1 MFLCCCIH
9 GLRLQI
15 YCLLLTLT
23 SSHWTSLSPHYTRL
37 CSPLWRRLSHHKIWT
52 EVQVKVNYLDKSWII
67 PFKYFLFQTH
77 HHRSAVEVYPK
88 SAGLISE
95 ILSVLFLSLSL
106 LYTSLPPV
114 TLQELSVEMK
124 WVLVTSSVGDRKLD
138 YILNNMNIVFQS
150 LDYKIF
156 LEFIFLQNKK

>member
-9 GLRLQI
+9 GLSLRI

-67 PFKYFLFQTH
+67 PFKFFLFQTH

-106 LYTSLPPV
+106 CSTLPSLP
-114 TLQELSVEMK
+114 LRSRNFLSRWNEF
-124 WVLVTSSVGDRKLD
+124 WWHHQLVTGNWIIYLIIWILYSSH
-138 YILNNMNIVFQS
+138 
-150 LDYKIF
+150 
-156 LEFIFLQNKK
+156 